1 MRALRIA
8 SSSAM
13 TASTI
18 VTIVGSNESSSVA
31 ATSVEAAGTGTDC
44 SGEAVASVDCVPDG
58 VGFGVELLVAAIG
71 VGDAALALVVADAR
85 CELGTVVVGSPQPDD
100 G

>member
-1 MRALRIA
+1 
-8 SSSAM
+8 M

-44 SGEAVASVDCVPDG
+44 SGEAVASIGCVPDG
-58 VGFGVELLVAAIG
+58 DGVGVELLVTALG
-71 VGDAALALVVADAR
+71 VGDAALALAVAEAR
-85 CELGTVVVGSPQPDD
+85 CELGAVVVGSPQPDD